1 MYFCPK
7 CNYSFDI
14 TKASLT
20 SDNRKK
26 LHNVTNVLKRLNAKK
41 KLSNYVATFDKK
53 ELTTNKNYKKL
64 SNKEKKRLEVLFES
78 PSFDGVVFK
87 CLNCNYIKKIK
98 ETIRLYQLNLIDDDV
113 MYKSIADNKLII
125 MNPILP
131 RTKDYT
137 CKNINCITH
146 KDKQNKEAVY
156 YKDKNSYDLTYVCT
170 VCFNSWTLY

>member
-14 TKASLT
+14 TKASLS

-26 LHNVTNVLKRLNAKK
+26 LKSVDEVVKRLKAKK
-41 KLSNYVATFDKK
+41 KLTNYVATFDKK
-53 ELTTNKNYKKL
+53 DLTTNKIYKKL
-64 SNKEKKRLEVLFES
+64 SSKEKKKIDLLFES
-78 PSFDGVVFK
+78 PTFDGVVFK

-98 ETIRLYQLNLIDDDV
+98 ETIRLYQLNLTDNDV
-113 MYKSIADNKLII
+113 TYNSINDNKLIVK
-125 MNPILP
+125 NPILP

-146 KDKQNKEAVY
+146 KDNTNKEAVY
-156 YKDKNSYDLTYVCT
+156 YKDENNYDLTYVCN
-170 VCFNSWTLY
+170 VCFHSWTLY